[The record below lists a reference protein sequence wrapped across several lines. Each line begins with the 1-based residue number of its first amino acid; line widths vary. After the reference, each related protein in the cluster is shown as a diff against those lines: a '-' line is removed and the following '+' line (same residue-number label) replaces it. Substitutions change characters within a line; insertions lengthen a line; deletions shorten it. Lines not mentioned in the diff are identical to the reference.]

1 MSKEMVG
8 HINFKDLNLKFGY
21 SCMPERLHYYTKEEN
36 DFRMEVREWCLRN
49 VEPVVEKIDRERNK
63 QLAVETLKKMDKYLS
78 IIIPKEAGGQGKGVL
93 YRTIFGEELSA
104 FSYALAS
111 IFGASS
117 CLFTGPIIEYGTPE
131 QKKKYLSG
139 IGNGTKI
146 GAIGITEPTGG
157 SDAIGGMRLKATR
170 EGDYFILNGEKC
182 FITNGSVAD
191 YICLYAI
198 TNDQVKPHKGMTA
211 FIFETDTPGFEVIKD
226 YKHMGR
232 RGMPNSY
239 LRFNNCKVPVENVL
253 HEVNSGLEILL
264 FGLDGE
270 RTFTASQYV
279 GLARSAYEVAFRY
292 AHKREQFKKTLYSFE
307 AISFKLSDMFIDIEL
322 NRIAL
327 AQIARMLDEGHNCRA
342 LVAAVKARLADATVR
357 ITQDAIQVVGGLG
370 YSEEYPLERYYRDAK
385 IGQISAGTVEIMKY
399 LISRQTERMWGK

>member
-1 MSKEMVG
+1 MNLEG
-8 HINFKDLNLKFGY
+8 HINFEDLNFEYGY
-21 SCMPERLHYYTKEEN
+21 SCMPDRLHFYTKEEN
-36 DFRMEVREWCLRN
+36 EFRMEVREWCKKH

-63 QLAVETLKKMDKYLS
+63 ELAVEVLRKMKPYLN
-78 IIIPKEAGGQGKGVL
+78 IIIPKEVGGLGKGIL

-117 CLFTGPIIEYGTPE
+117 CLFAGPIIEFGTQE
-131 QKKKYLSG
+131 QKEKYLTG
-139 IGNGTKI
+139 IADGTKI

-157 SDAIGGMRLKATR
+157 SDAIGGMRLKAKR
-170 EGDYFILNGEKC
+170 EGDYYVLNGEKC

-191 YICLYAI
+191 YICLYAK
-198 TNDQVKPHKGMTA
+198 TNDQVKPHQGITA
-211 FIFETDTPGFEVIKD
+211 FIFETDTPGFEVVKD

-239 LRFNNCKVPVENVL
+239 LRFNNCKVSAENVL
-253 HEVNSGLEILL
+253 HRENEGLEVLL

-270 RTFTASQYV
+270 RTFTASQYL
-279 GLARSAYEVAFRY
+279 GLARSAFEVSYKY
-292 AHKREQFKKTLYSFE
+292 AHKRVQFKKTIYSFE
-307 AISFKLSDMFIDIEL
+307 GISFKLSEMFMDIEL
-322 NRIAL
+322 NRIAI
-327 AQIARMLDEGHNCRA
+327 AQIARMLDDGHNCRA
-342 LVAAVKARLADATVR
+342 LVAAVKARIADAMVR
-357 ITQDAIQVVGGLG
+357 ITQEAIQVIGGLG

-399 LISRQTERMWGK
+399 LISREMIRMWGK